1 MNAVFNKEKNMND
14 AEEKNEEVK
23 FVADDEATNIDTR
36 GRITKL
42 REELKTCSEEKK
54 EYLDGWQRAKADHI
68 NYKKDEAK
76 RLEDIARFVASGFM
90 QDMLPALDSFDLA
103 LGHAGSSDIEK
114 GVLLIRSQLIDALKR
129 RGLEVMSADGAV
141 FDPALHESVGEV
153 ESDGEEGRV
162 AEVIQKGYFLQ
173 GKLLRPAR
181 VRVSIKK

>member
-1 MNAVFNKEKNMND
+1 MIMND
-14 AEEKNEEVK
+14 DTKNEGEME
-23 FVADDEATNIDTR
+23 FVAD
-36 GRITKL
+36 
-42 REELKTCSEEKK
+42 EESANVDLSGKIQKFRQELLICERDRK

-76 RLEDIARFVASGFM
+76 RLEDTARFIASGFM

-114 GVLLIRSQLIDALKR
+114 GVLLIRSQLLDALKR

-173 GKLLRPAR
+173 GELLRPAR
-181 VRVSIKK
+181 VRGSIKKQ